1 MKPLGSDFI
10 PGVRQGRPQRA
21 KKRPERL
28 VESCSVDDD
37 QMQVDEAN
45 TGTPA
50 TTTKNRKRPFGF
62 NESVMGNPSL
72 GEHSQEEMGTK
83 TEENKRTACR
93 IDSLSAGHIEPLS
106 EGEQESLCEIACALS
121 QFREV
126 LKLQEM
132 PFTCDG
138 LALILSTGLKEGSL
152 LQDLFKVVVAGSFH

>member
-10 PGVRQGRPQRA
+10 PVRQGRPQRA
-21 KKRPERL
+21 TKRPERL
-28 VESCSVDDD
+28 AD

-83 TEENKRTACR
+83 TEKNKRTACR

-126 LKLQEM
+126 LKLREM

-152 LQDLFKVVVAGSFH
+152 LQDLFKVVLAGSFH

>member
-10 PGVRQGRPQRA
+10 PVRQGRPQRA
-21 KKRPERL
+21 TKRPERL
-28 VESCSVDDD
+28 AD

-50 TTTKNRKRPFGF
+50 TTTKNRKRPLGF

-83 TEENKRTACR
+83 TEKNKRTACR
-93 IDSLSAGHIEPLS
+93 IDSLSAGHMEPLS
-106 EGEQESLCEIACALS
+106 EGEQESLCVIACALS

-152 LQDLFKVVVAGSFH
+152 LQDLFKVVLAGSFH

>member
-10 PGVRQGRPQRA
+10 PVRQGRPQRA
-21 KKRPERL
+21 TKRPERL
-28 VESCSVDDD
+28 AD
-37 QMQVDEAN
+37 QMQVDQAN

-83 TEENKRTACR
+83 TEKNKRTACR

-106 EGEQESLCEIACALS
+106 EGEQESLCAIARALS

-152 LQDLFKVVVAGSFH
+152 LQDLFKVVLAGSFH